1 MNSLVAPH
9 RAVGWWLLCCAL
21 LVFMMIV
28 VGGATRL
35 TESGLSMVEWAPI
48 LGTIPP
54 LNEAEWLATFDK
66 YKQFPEYQKVN
77 AGMSLS
83 EFKSIFWWE
92 YGHRVLGRFI
102 GLAYLLP
109 LLFFLF
115 KGYIPQQWRLRLF
128 SLFVLG
134 GLQGLMGWFMVKSGL
149 VSDPNVSQYRLTAHL
164 GLAVIIFGFM
174 FWFALDCF
182 RSEKKHRL
190 ASKNYLR
197 FTAASVVIIFI
208 MMMSGGFVAGIKA
221 GHIMNT
227 FPTMNGQWIP
237 SELLALTPWWSNFF
251 ENAVAV
257 QWMHRFIA
265 VLVTVVVLTTLYLSF
280 AQQFVN
286 RAWVLLSALVLQVS
300 LGIAT
305 LLLVVPIL
313 LGVAHQAGAV
323 ILFASALYVAHLARK
338 QADN

>member
-197 FTAASVVIIFI
+197 FTVASVVIIFI

>member
-1 MNSLVAPH
+1 MNSLVASH

-237 SELLALTPWWSNFF
+237 SELLALAPWWSNFF

-265 VLVTVVVLTTLYLSF
+265 VLVTVVVLTTFFLSF

-286 RAWVLLSALVLQVS
+286 RAWILLSALVLQVS

>member
-265 VLVTVVVLTTLYLSF
+265 VLVTVVVLTTFYLSF

-286 RAWVLLSALVLQVS
+286 RALVLLSALVLQVS

-338 QADN
+338 QAEN